1 MGNSETMDIM
11 PYIASKETTLWDRL
25 KKYFTGNQKVIVT
38 GLAMMN
44 SSYSAA
50 CRMLLS

>member
-1 MGNSETMDIM
+1 MSNSETMDIM
-11 PYIASKETTLWDRL
+11 MYIASKETILWDRL

-44 SSYSAA
+44 SSYPTA
-50 CRMLLS
+50 CRMQLS